1 MNEIKSQSERP
12 QVGSSL
18 DLYQEHFFSKGSFYD
33 VYSVNKSKKHYQWCL
48 ESVQKGLKNLAL
60 ALSIAPSTGL
70 VKHYQ
75 QRTNQVE
82 ETLAEKVAVAFAF
95 SAAVLLLCFSTFVV
109 F

>member
-1 MNEIKSQSERP
+1 MNKIKEHSVICN
-12 QVGSSL
+12 VGSS
-18 DLYQEHFFSKGSFYD
+18 FSGSQDQLNKNVVFHD